1 MRNICLCIL
10 CVFLFITIWTKNCN
24 AETSPDSIINEY
36 DYSKIDE
43 TIDEYT
49 DYHMDFK
56 KLIQDIIGN
65 NGTDFKVKNYIN
77 KIVDMLMAN
86 KKAMVQIIIIGVLSA
101 VLKTFSMGTGLKQL
115 NETSQMV
122 LSITLISI
130 LMAVFAGAVL
140 TVADVFDAL
149 IQFYKSICP
158 IFFPV
163 VVVAGGSVS
172 AAAYYQIVIM
182 MIGVVNIVFKN
193 ILLKLNSV
201 YMLFGIADSLME
213 EKHYSKACELVHGII
228 KYVSKTTLVVLL
240 GLNGIKGMI
249 IPFLDSEKN
258 NILYRTLSVIP
269 GVGNTAMAVSKT
281 ILGAGTI
288 VKNSIGV
295 AAILAII
302 MLSAVPLL
310 KLIVLVVL
318 YKIIA
323 ALIEPVAE
331 KSVVVAVNHCSKA
344 IGNLLQML
352 IITIALLIITIGMIC
367 IATNVNYS
375 T

>member
-228 KYVSKTTLVVLL
+228 KYVSKTTLVVFL

>member
-1 MRNICLCIL
+1 MKNICLCIL
-10 CVFLFITIWTKNCN
+10 CAFIFITVWTKNCN

-36 DYSKIDE
+36 DYSEVDE

-49 DYHMDFK
+49 DYRMDFK
-56 KLIQDIIGN
+56 TLIQDIIGN
-65 NGTDFKVKNYIN
+65 NGANFSVKNYIN
-77 KIVDMLMAN
+77 KIADMLAAN
-86 KKAMVQIIIIGVLSA
+86 KKAMVQIVIIGVLSA

-115 NETSQMV
+115 NEASQMV

-140 TVADVFDAL
+140 TVTEVLEAL

-163 VVVAGGSVS
+163 IVVAGGSVS

-213 EKHYSKACELVHGII
+213 EKHYSKACELVQGII
-228 KYVSKTTLVVLL
+228 KYVSKTTLVVFL

-295 AAILAII
+295 AAILVII
-302 MLSAVPLL
+302 MLSAIPLL

-318 YKIIA
+318 YKTIA

-331 KSVVVAVNHCSKA
+331 KSVVGAVNHCSRA

-352 IITIALLIITIGMIC
+352 IITMALLIMTIGMIC
-367 IATNVNYS
+367 MATNVNYS